1 LIAYPDRFRELY
13 GLIVSFNSM
22 HLSKL
27 FLTAI
32 FFISALNSSAQKVKA
47 VKIDELQKIIAETKT
62 PLIVNFWAT
71 WCVSCIQ
78 ELPYFLEEYNNH
90 KKDSLQLLLVSLDFK
105 DAYQKAIPDAVKK
118 RKITAQ
124 VLWLNETNAD
134 YFCPKIDS
142 AWSGAIP
149 ASLFI
154 NPKSG
159 YRKFY
164 EDQLSHEQ
172 LKKEIMA
179 ILQ

>member
-1 LIAYPDRFRELY
+1 MKFAKSLLCF
-13 GLIVSFNSM
+13 VC
-22 HLSKL
+22 L
-27 FLTAI
+27 FTI
-32 FFISALNSSAQKVKA
+32 ISCNAQEKIKV
-47 VKIDELQKIIAETKT
+47 VKIDELQKIIAENKN

-71 WCVSCIQ
+71 WCVPCIE

-90 KKDSLQLLLVSLDFK
+90 KKDSMQLLLVSFDFK
-105 DAYQKAIPDAVKK
+105 ENYSKK
-118 RKITAQ
+118 ISDFIEKRNINAP
-124 VLWLNETNAD
+124 VVWLNETNAD

-142 AWSGAIP
+142 TWSGAIP

-164 EDQLSHEQ
+164 EEQLTHEQ

-179 ILQ
+179 ILK